1 MNKTTIAIALLSSI
15 FSVSAMADG
24 HHGHEGHD
32 GYSWGS
38 WIRVASAAPELN
50 EAAEA
55 PEAPEPAHAPIS
67 AVPAGT
73 ANYSGS
79 TLAVVSDSSSGS
91 MVRSVSTG
99 AVNLAVTFNGS
110 PNTTET
116 GTITGL
122 TGTAGAA
129 IGDLAFTGT
138 GVNKH
143 FAGTVTSATIP
154 AVAATATSAA
164 TGTGVIRGELSNAVV
179 LTPAIAATTTAAA
192 VPAVVAAPLSA
203 SGGWNFVATPTLKVN
218 GGFVA
223 IKQ

>member
-1 MNKTTIAIALLSSI
+1 MKKSTIATALLSAV
-15 FSVSAMADG
+15 FSVSAMA
-24 HHGHEGHD
+24 HGHDGNEGHE
-32 GYSWGS
+32 GYSWGT
-38 WIRVASAAPELN
+38 WVQVASAAPELGELN
-50 EAAEA
+50 EAA
-55 PEAPEPAHAPIS
+55 EAPEPAHAPIS

-91 MVRSVSTG
+91 TVRSVSTG

-116 GTITGL
+116 GSITGL
-122 TGTAGAA
+122 TGTGGAA

-138 GVNKH
+138 GLNRH

-164 TGTGVIRGELSNAVV
+164 TGTGSIRGELSAPLVV
-179 LTPAIAATTTAAA
+179 TPAIAATATAPA

-203 SGGWNFVATPTLKVN
+203 NGEWNFVATSTLKVN
-218 GGFVA
+218 GNFVA